1 MKTISELRDV
11 NGRLIAAEGREVT
24 PALIR
29 EVSNLGRPVQV
40 QLVSLDQAVFL
51 KDLEKVLHEPLYD
64 KIFCEKADRQRIL
77 RQVRKIRIQKALY
90 QELCRLKK
98 SSSYTYRHFLLI
110 AALAMHMAGCLK
122 GLGYKSREAFVYGL
136 LHDLGKT
143 RLSSRILNKKVRLT
157 SAEYKVLRSYP
168 VYSLLLLKY
177 YLGKNGTEACRVAY
191 EHHET
196 LDGKGYPLGIRKISK
211 YTALVAI
218 LDIFDALVSDRPY
231 RMRSF
236 TVRGALDKL
245 IMGMHAGKYARLPV
259 RLLVSFFRA
268 GNPNFRTLRLSK
280 TPRDPEPEGNCYGKT
295 A

>member
-1 MKTISELRDV
+1 MKTVSELRDV

-24 PALIR
+24 PSLIR
-29 EVSNLGRPVQV
+29 EVSGRGLHLQKKFTILARP
-40 QLVSLDQAVFL
+40 DFL
-51 KDLEKVLHEPLYD
+51 RDLEKILQEPLYD
-64 KIFCEKADRQRIL
+64 KVFREEADRRRIL
-77 RQVRKIRIQKALY
+77 REVRKIRIQETLY
-90 QELCRLKK
+90 QEIFRLKK
-98 SSSYTYRHFLLI
+98 NSPYTYRHFLLI

-122 GLGYKSREAFVYGL
+122 SLGYKPREAFVYGL

-157 SAEYKVLRSYP
+157 SAEYRTLRSYP

-177 YLGKNGTEACRVAY
+177 YLGKKGTEACRVAY

-196 LDGKGYPLGIRKISK
+196 LDGKGYPLGIRKLSK

-218 LDIFDALVSDRPY
+218 LDIFDALVSERPY
-231 RMRSF
+231 RTRSF

-259 RLLVSFFRA
+259 RLLVSFFRS